1 MKGILALFAETEIFI
16 FVFMEI
22 VSRIDTIQRVII
34 RKANWVDKI
43 AFVAVFG
50 GFSIFGTYAGIPLP
64 SGAIINIRDF
74 APMMAGL
81 AAGPLMGFA
90 AGAVGGIH
98 RLLLGGFTCVPCS
111 LATVL
116 AGAIGGGINYFNKG
130 KLIGILPG
138 MLAAIVVEVIHGGLT
153 LLIARP
159 LADAI
164 EVIKTAI
171 PPMMVANGLGVA
183 IGIIILHH
191 TRELRE
197 ARSPARIE
205 TSHKA
210 RAELKKP

>member
-22 VSRIDTIQRVII
+22 VSRVDTIQRVII

-43 AFVAVFG
+43 IFVAVFG
-50 GFSIFGTYAGIPLP
+50 AFSIFGTYVGIPLS
-64 SGAIINIRDF
+64 SGAIVNIRDF
-74 APMMAGL
+74 APLMAGL

-90 AGAVGGIH
+90 VGMIGGIH
-98 RLLLGGFTCVPCS
+98 RLLLGGFTCVSCG

-116 AGAIGGGINYFNKG
+116 AGVLGGAINYFNKG
-130 KLIGILPG
+130 KLVGILPG
-138 MLAAIVVEVIHGGLT
+138 MLAAIAVEVIHGGLT
-153 LLIARP
+153 LLISRP

-164 EVIKTAI
+164 EVVKIAI
-171 PPMMVANGLGVA
+171 PAMMVANGLGVA

-191 TRELRE
+191 TRELKE
-197 ARSPARIE
+197 ARSPARTE
-205 TSHKA
+205 TGHKA

>member
-34 RKANWVDKI
+34 RKANWIDKI
-43 AFVAVFG
+43 IFVAVFG
-50 GFSIFGTYAGIPLP
+50 AFSIFGTYVGIPLS

-81 AAGPLMGFA
+81 AAGPLMGFC
-90 AGAVGGIH
+90 AGLIGGVH
-98 RLLLGGFTCVPCS
+98 RLFLGGFTCVPCG
-111 LATVL
+111 LATVV
-116 AGAIGGGINYFNKG
+116 AGITGGAINYFNKG

-138 MLAAIVVEVIHGGLT
+138 MLAAIGVEVVHGGLT

-164 EVIKTAI
+164 EVVKIAI
-171 PPMMVANGLGVA
+171 PAMMVANGLGVA

-197 ARSPARIE
+197 ARSPARGE
-205 TSHKA
+205 TGH
-210 RAELKKP
+210 RVRG